1 MLTQIFKTST
11 RSMLIELFFVVIF
24 FSGCYKPIDHL
35 SPQMGNVPTVNSILQ
50 EGYPVKVHVSLA
62 GKLDTVRA
70 KAIENAQVEL
80 YVDGVFAEKLNHIEN
95 SLYMGKTVVEGGKEY
110 FCKAIIPD
118 ADTLYCSDKMPL
130 AQRIIKIEH
139 INIAGKDEEGTSY
152 PAIRLTFSNNPNI
165 RTYYEMQISLF
176 AYKDEI
182 SFPNILNVVDPVILN
197 EGLPIL
203 LFSNETIVD
212 SFYTIH
218 INYNSGSSGGIDFKR
233 STLYPLIVEL
243 RTVSYNYYRFRKQYY
258 LYEQGRFANGISE
271 TMTAAPLFSNVTNGT
286 GIFAGYSSMFSDT
299 IKPVYE
305 R

>member
-35 SPQMGNVPTVNSILQ
+35 SPQMNDLTTVNSILQ
-50 EGYPVKVHVSLA
+50 EGCPVKVHVSLA
-62 GKLDTVRA
+62 GKLDTVPA

-130 AQRIIKIEH
+130 AQKIIKIEH

-165 RTYYEMQISLF
+165 RTYYEIQISLF

-203 LFSNETIVD
+203 LFSNELISD

-258 LYEQGRFANGISE
+258 LYEQGRFANGITE
-271 TMTAAPLFSNVTNGT
+271 TMTAAPLFSNVKNGT

-299 IKPVYE
+299 IKPAYE